1 MNILNAVNT
10 ELNLAMIDFSAVFTC
25 TQVTDKWEHD
35 NFVCV
40 FKNRA
45 TGEAFQFDYKMG
57 IGHRHKLGRIM
68 LPKVDSVLHSLIMD
82 SYSTDE
88 SFSDWCANYGYDDD
102 SIKAKGIYEA
112 CIENTKKLQGVFA
125 KREKSLE
132 NIKELLED
140 F

>member
-10 ELNLAMIDFSAVFTC
+10 ELNLAMIDFNAVFTC
-25 TQVTDKWEHD
+25 TQVTDEWEHD

-40 FKNRA
+40 FKNRS
-45 TGEAFQFDYKMG
+45 TGVTVQFDYKMG

-82 SYSTDE
+82 SMSCEE
-88 SFSDWCANYGYDDD
+88 SFIDWCANYGYDDD

-112 CIENTKKLQGVFA
+112 CIENAKKLKELF
-125 KREKSLE
+125 KNREMCLD